1 MATNLTVYE
10 GTRGTDL
17 VEEQI
22 DERILR
28 ILGLEEV
35 FDIDYS
41 TYLSLLKEKAISSRM
56 GGNEL
61 ATEETEVI
69 TEEFQRVRNK
79 VGRFKIKTKKISA
92 ADIKGGMGIKPKQV
106 LPGSFG
112 SQSHEH
118 IKNINEKL
126 DDLL

>member
-112 SQSHEH
+112 SQY
-118 IKNINEKL
+118 L
-126 DDLL
+126 

>member
-41 TYLSLLKEKAISSRM
+41 TYLL
-56 GGNEL
+56 
-61 ATEETEVI
+61 
-69 TEEFQRVRNK
+69 F
-79 VGRFKIKTKKISA
+79 
-92 ADIKGGMGIKPKQV
+92 
-106 LPGSFG
+106 
-112 SQSHEH
+112 
-118 IKNINEKL
+118 
-126 DDLL
+126 